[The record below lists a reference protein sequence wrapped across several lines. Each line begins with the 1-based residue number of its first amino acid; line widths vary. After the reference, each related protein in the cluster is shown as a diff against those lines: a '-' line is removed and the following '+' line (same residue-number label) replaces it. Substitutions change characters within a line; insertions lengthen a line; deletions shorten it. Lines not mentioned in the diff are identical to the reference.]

1 MLIGTV
7 CTKKMVIKNCK
18 VILQD
23 RIRDNVDVIVKGDKI
38 LKIVSNIN
46 ETYDTDV
53 IDGKGRYLIPGYVDI
68 HCHGSNGY
76 DFMDNTLTAIK
87 EICQYNIKNGVLSLV
102 PTTLSSDLYEL
113 LEFLC
118 IISKLDFNDM
128 HFANIEGIHLEGPYF
143 SLSNAGA
150 QDKKYIHVPNQKE
163 ISKILNVTDKI
174 IRWSVAP
181 EIPNIDILIDQCKE
195 RNIMLSV
202 AHTEANF
209 QDIKYA
215 RDRGFTHFTH
225 LYSGMKTIFYE
236 KGLRK
241 VGAVE
246 AALFYD
252 DLTVELIG
260 DGIHIPYELFELIYK
275 IKGADR
281 IAIISDGMRATGT
294 NVSRSILGSKKNG
307 QQVVIDSDVAKSLT
321 SGTLAGSV
329 TPLSRMIKQ
338 IYHNTQIPLV
348 DIIKMATAVPA
359 KILGLRYKGA
369 IMPGYFANLLLLN
382 NDLDIEMVILRGKK
396 LDVGVVE

>member
-174 IRWSVAP
+174 HLVPMLDEPFYLSPGLNQPNNFSINGIQASQIICYDLRYPEVARAS
-181 EIPNIDILIDQCKE
+181 IKND
-195 RNIMLSV
+195 
-202 AHTEANF
+202 ANF
-209 QDIKYA
+209 I
-215 RDRGFTHFTH
+215 
-225 LYSGMKTIFYE
+225 
-236 KGLRK
+236 
-241 VGAVE
+241 
-246 AALFYD
+246 
-252 DLTVELIG
+252 
-260 DGIHIPYELFELIYK
+260 
-275 IKGADR
+275 
-281 IAIISDGMRATGT
+281 
-294 NVSRSILGSKKNG
+294 
-307 QQVVIDSDVAKSLT
+307 T
-321 SGTLAGSV
+321 STC
-329 TPLSRMIKQ
+329 
-338 IYHNTQIPLV
+338 H
-348 DIIKMATAVPA
+348 
-359 KILGLRYKGA
+359 
-369 IMPGYFANLLLLN
+369 
-382 NDLDIEMVILRGKK
+382 
-396 LDVGVVE
+396 